1 MSGHQLTYTII
12 IAGYLVTILGIA
24 LWVGKKWV
32 GDESDFMIAGREMG
46 STLTAASLLAILL
59 SGGFVPTIVLFGFIA
74 GLGGAW
80 FFWAWSLGQALVL
93 VTWAGF
99 WRYTGGYTPAEYFEY
114 QHGLSGRLAVLT
126 SILVF
131 GLIAG
136 SFQFLGA
143 GSIIAGAL
151 DIGLITA
158 IIVVGTVITA
168 YAMLAGIWGVSITD
182 FIQSVWVIGSVFII
196 LPIYLFLNY
205 DMPSASAET
214 ISPDL
219 MSLPFG
225 GMEVFSFAG
234 GTVLTFVML
243 QFLLA
248 NAAHY
253 WTRASAA
260 RNKKAVQEG
269 WFIAIAVTMVLGL
282 IGAYLGLWARM
293 LVPDAPPG
301 QAFGMLL
308 AEQTPVWLGAL
319 AISGIIAATMST
331 ADMMYQII
339 ANTVTRDFYQRYRK
353 ISDPKHLLK
362 ISRQVVLASGVITIG
377 LAITLTDLG
386 LAGLISFALA
396 MGGPLMVLS
405 FDAWT
410 LQYGTKEG
418 TVLMVAAVIVSVFY
432 WVIISPPFSK
442 GIDQIWVS
450 LVVSLTVYYTIST
463 VARATGSWWTE
474 PERLMNI
481 EKQSLKED

>member
-1 MSGHQLTYTII
+1 MSSHQLTYVTI
-12 IAGYLVTILGIA
+12 IAGYLIGILGIA

-46 STLTAASLLAILL
+46 STLTAASLVAILL

-80 FFWAWSLGQALVL
+80 FFWAWALGQALVL

-99 WRYTGGYTPAEYFEY
+99 WRQTGAYTPAEYFEY

-126 SILVF
+126 SILLF

-136 SFQFLGA
+136 SFQYLGA

-151 DIGLITA
+151 DIGLATA
-158 IIVVGTVITA
+158 IVVVGIVITA

-182 FIQSVWVIGSVFII
+182 FIQSVWVIGSVFVI
-196 LPIYLFLNY
+196 LPIYLYLNY
-205 DMPSASAET
+205 DTPSAGVES
-214 ISPDL
+214 ISPEM

-225 GMEVFSFAG
+225 GMEVVSFAG
-234 GTVLTFVML
+234 GTVLTFIML

-260 RNKKAVQEG
+260 RNKKTVQRG
-269 WFIAIAVTMVLGL
+269 WTIAIAVTMVLGL

-301 QAFGMLL
+301 QAFGILL
-308 AEQTPVWLGAL
+308 AERTPVWLGAL

-339 ANTVTRDFYQRYRK
+339 ANTVTRDFFQRFRNVTDRK
-353 ISDPKHLLK
+353 TLLRV
-362 ISRQVVLASGVITIG
+362 SRGVVLASGVVTIS
-377 LAITLTDLG
+377 LAVLLIDLG

-410 LQYGTKEG
+410 FQYGTKEG
-418 TVLMVAAVIVSVFY
+418 TVLTVAAVAISVFY
-432 WVIISPPFSK
+432 WVIVAPPFSQ

-450 LVVSLTVYYTIST
+450 LVVSVTVYYTVSAI
-463 VARATGSWWTE
+463 AHATGSWWTE
-474 PERLMNI
+474 PERLTDI
-481 EKQSLKED
+481 DKQSMGDD

>member
-12 IAGYLVTILGIA
+12 IAGYLVGILGIA
-24 LWVGKKWV
+24 LWIGKKWV
-32 GDESDFMIAGREMG
+32 GDESDFMIGGREMG
-46 STLTAASLLAILL
+46 STLTAASLIAILL

-80 FFWAWSLGQALVL
+80 FFWAWALGQALVL

-136 SFQFLGA
+136 SFQYLGA

-151 DIGLITA
+151 DISLVAA
-158 IIVVGTVITA
+158 IVIVGAVITA

-182 FIQSVWVIGSVFII
+182 FIQAIWVIGSVFVL
-196 LPIYLFLNY
+196 LPVYLFFNY
-205 DMPSASAET
+205 DTPSAGVES
-214 ISPDL
+214 ISPQM

-225 GMEVFSFAG
+225 GMEVLSFAG

-260 RNKKAVQEG
+260 RNKKAVQRG

-293 LVPDAPPG
+293 LVPDAPPN

-308 AEQTPVWLGAL
+308 AERTPVWLGAL

-339 ANTVTRDFYQRYRK
+339 ANTVTRDFYQRFRN
-353 ISDPKHLLK
+353 ISDHDHLLK
-362 ISRQVVLASGVITIG
+362 VSRRVVLAAGVTTIG
-377 LAITLTDLG
+377 LSIWLIDLG

-396 MGGPLMVLS
+396 MGAPLMILS
-405 FDAWT
+405 LDAWT
-410 LQYGTKEG
+410 LQYGTKEA
-418 TVLMVAAVIVSVFY
+418 TVLMVGAVIVSVFY
-432 WVIISPPFSK
+432 WVIIAPPFTQ
-442 GIDQIWVS
+442 GIDQIWVA
-450 LVVSLTVYYTIST
+450 LVVSLGVYYPVSTIT
-463 VARATGSWWTE
+463 RVTGSWWTE
-474 PERLMNI
+474 PDRFTNI
-481 EKQSLKED
+481 DKKSLGDD